1 MRAGLAVKLC
11 AEYQHFGAE
20 FAGRRSFLTAGLNRR
35 LSTAASSFLAA
46 ADRSFICQGSRARP
60 TATI

>member
-1 MRAGLAVKLC
+1 MKLH
-11 AEYQHFGAE
+11 AEYLALSSLAAAAFSRQGSTGA
-20 FAGRRSFLTAGLNRR
+20 